1 MAVYRFQGEIGEDH
15 RLTVPGDIPAGP
27 AKVVVIPQA
36 PDEGGWSRMQELIR
50 EMADSPHHTRT
61 KEEIDAYLRA
71 ERESWD

>member
-1 MAVYRFQGEIGEDH
+1 MAVYRFEGEIGEDH

-36 PDEGGWSRMQELIR
+36 PDEDGWSSLQELIQ
-50 EMADSPHHTRT
+50 EMADHPRRTRT

-71 ERESWD
+71 ERESWE